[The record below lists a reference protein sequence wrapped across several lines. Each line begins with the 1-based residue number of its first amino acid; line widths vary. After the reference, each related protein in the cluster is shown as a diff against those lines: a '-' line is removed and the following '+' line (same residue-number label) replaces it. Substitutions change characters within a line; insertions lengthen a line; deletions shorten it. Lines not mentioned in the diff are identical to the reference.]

1 MSTTATQISDYQK
14 SRFETQISDG
24 QSIAHDI
31 YRRGSGV
38 PVVLLQELPG
48 IGQETLSL
56 ADQLVNAGFEVVMP
70 HLFGPLGKTSIVGN
84 LVRVMC
90 LRKEFHLMSS
100 GRSSP
105 IADWIRLLCREVR
118 DQSGVEGVG
127 IIGMCLTGN
136 FAIQLIG
143 DDSVLA
149 AVASQPAMPFFK
161 QGELHM
167 SPDDIVRS
175 RNALDNKGPMRVLRF
190 EGDPLCTAEKS
201 ECIHRAF
208 NDGGTTRIREITLPG
223 KGHSVLTLDFVNENG
238 HPTREAL
245 ANVLQYFE
253 DQLRPLI

>member
-208 NDGGTTRIREITLPG
+208 NDGGTTRIQEITLPG

>member
-1 MSTTATQISDYQK
+1 MSTAATQISDYQK
-14 SRFETQISDG
+14 SRFEAQTSDG
-24 QSIAHDI
+24 HSIAHDI
-31 YRRGSGV
+31 YRRGSGA

-70 HLFGPLGKTSIVGN
+70 HLFGPLGKTSITGN

-90 LRKEFHLMSS
+90 LRKEFHLISS

-167 SPDDIVRS
+167 SPDDIMQS

-208 NDGGTTRIREITLPG
+208 NDEGTTRVQELTLPG
-223 KGHSVLTLDFVNENG
+223 KGHSVLTLDFVDTAG
-238 HPTREAL
+238 HPTRAAL
-245 ANVLQYFE
+245 ENVIQYFSSR
-253 DQLRPLI
+253 LRPTA